1 MNIKLKFVIA
11 LLALISFSFI
21 SCSDS
26 PENQFK
32 IINNSAA
39 DLELNFRGE
48 LVVVPSGSE
57 IIVSDLP
64 NGSFGYESVFVLPAG
79 ITDLTIEGAASGVIQ
94 FFGGTKAL
102 LYIISNTTDGSMT
115 ISASLT
121 QQESVDFEGL
131 TDPLANP

>member
-1 MNIKLKFVIA
+1 MNKKLRFIIA
-11 LLALISFSFI
+11 LLALISFGFL

-48 LVVVPSGSE
+48 LVVVTSGSE
-57 IIVSDLP
+57 AIVTDLP

-79 ITDLTIEGAASGVIQ
+79 VTDVTLEGATAGVIQ

-102 LYIISNTTDGSMT
+102 LYVISNTSDGSMT
-115 ISASLT
+115 IFVSLT